1 MGEYHDKMIS
11 FEKEVIFS
19 YKDLLQRPID
29 VAEITFDEILHLY
42 ANQRVQYMVS
52 NLLSETFCSVIFP
65 KCGEGNIF
73 IVSNVIADYGSSV
86 VISEASKI
94 NW

>member
-29 VAEITFDEILHLY
+29 VAEITFMKYSTCMLTREY
-42 ANQRVQYMVS
+42 
-52 NLLSETFCSVIFP
+52 
-65 KCGEGNIF
+65 NI
-73 IVSNVIADYGSSV
+73 
-86 VISEASKI
+86 
-94 NW
+94 W